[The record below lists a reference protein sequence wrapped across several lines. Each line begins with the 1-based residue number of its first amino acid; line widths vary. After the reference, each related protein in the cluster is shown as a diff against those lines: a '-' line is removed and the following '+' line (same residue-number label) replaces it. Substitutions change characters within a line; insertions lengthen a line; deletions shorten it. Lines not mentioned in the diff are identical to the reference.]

1 MQSRIQSLWE
11 SCINILIGYLVALLS
26 QLLIFPWFGIN
37 LPLSSNLL
45 IGVYFTIISLIR
57 SYIIRRFF
65 NRKTLKAL
73 NDLSTK

>member
-1 MQSRIQSLWE
+1 MQSRLQSLWE
-11 SCINILIGYLVALLS
+11 SCANILIGYLVALLS

-45 IGVYFTIISLIR
+45 IGFYFTIISLIR

-65 NRKTLKAL
+65 NRKILKVL